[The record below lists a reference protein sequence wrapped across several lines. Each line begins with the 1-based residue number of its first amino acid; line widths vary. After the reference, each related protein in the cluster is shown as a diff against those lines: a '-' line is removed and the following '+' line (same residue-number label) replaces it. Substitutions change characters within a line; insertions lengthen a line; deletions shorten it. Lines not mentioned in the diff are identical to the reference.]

1 MPFELDLPARNRQ
14 AVGRPRTTDLGAI
27 KLVTAIHGLFV
38 HASQVLGNEPDRRV
52 LPKAE
57 QLRVMN
63 VAIRLSPEH
72 GLGKQSFPPQ
82 SNESASVE
90 VLRMQAPDSH
100 GG

>member
-1 MPFELDLPARNRQ
+1 M
-14 AVGRPRTTDLGAI
+14 
-27 KLVTAIHGLFV
+27 VTAIHGLFM

-57 QLRVMN
+57 KLRVMN
-63 VAIRLSPEH
+63 VAIRLSAEH

-82 SNESASVE
+82 SNKSACVE